1 MLFPVRSIGAATV
14 PALDKY
20 NGDYFSIVLI
30 GIAFGSYFGVGLTS
44 FSRTLRLAQT
54 TGTLEAM
61 MMAPTS
67 LPSIITGSALWSY
80 IFTAFRV
87 LVYLLLGTLLFGV
100 SFSGANYVAALI
112 GLILAIISFAS
123 IGIISA
129 AIIMVIKRG
138 DARSP
143 A

>member
-1 MLFPVRSIGAATV
+1 
-14 PALDKY
+14 
-20 NGDYFSIVLI
+20 
-30 GIAFGSYFGVGLTS
+30 
-44 FSRTLRLAQT
+44 
-54 TGTLEAM
+54 
-61 MMAPTS
+61 
-67 LPSIITGSALWSY
+67 
-80 IFTAFRV
+80 
-87 LVYLLLGTLLFGV
+87 LLLGTLLCGV